1 MSKKPSHVTV
11 TLKRVIIL
19 DNGKPRTGGAGGIG
33 AFHISGTK
41 LRDLQAP
48 TLDLPAIGRN
58 PHSVLSIKCFKMTTV
73 GGSRDVLTF
82 SLNEFLEV

>member
-1 MSKKPSHVTV
+1 MSKKTIPHYCPF
-11 TLKRVIIL
+11 KACNL

-48 TLDLPAIGRN
+48 TLDLPAIGRTPTQYTPVTFYKN
-58 PHSVLSIKCFKMTTV
+58 D
-73 GGSRDVLTF
+73 GGGLRDMLTF
-82 SLNEFLEV
+82 SFNRFLEV